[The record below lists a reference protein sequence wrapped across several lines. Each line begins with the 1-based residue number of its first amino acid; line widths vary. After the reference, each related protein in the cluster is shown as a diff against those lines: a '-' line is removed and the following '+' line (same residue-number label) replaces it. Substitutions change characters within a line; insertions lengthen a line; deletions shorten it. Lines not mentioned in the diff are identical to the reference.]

1 MWVKM
6 RRVTI
11 RAAGGTLVND
21 IVIPQSCENNTEM
34 YRGTLVNLHPQNRE
48 NKAKTIGAQ

>member
-11 RAAGGTLVND
+11 RAAGGTLAN
-21 IVIPQSCENNTEM
+21 VIPQSCENNTEI
-34 YRGTLVNLHPQNRE
+34 YRGTLVNVHPQTRE
-48 NKAKTIGAQ
+48 NKAQTIGAQ

>member
-11 RAAGGTLVND
+11 RAAGGTLVN
-21 IVIPQSCENNTEM
+21 VIPQSCENNTEM